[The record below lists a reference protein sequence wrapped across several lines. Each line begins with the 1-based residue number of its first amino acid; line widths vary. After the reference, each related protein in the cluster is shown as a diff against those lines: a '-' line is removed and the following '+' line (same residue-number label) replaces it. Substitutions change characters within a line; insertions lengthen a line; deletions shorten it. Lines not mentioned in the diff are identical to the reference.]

1 MEILKTILLVI
12 FALDC
17 IALSAIV
24 LLQEGK
30 SGLGALTGGSSETYW
45 GKNKGRSA
53 EGILAKVTK
62 ILAVVFMLLAL
73 LLNMNLF

>member
-1 MEILKTILLVI
+1 MKVFLTILFVLV
-12 FALDC
+12 C
-17 IALSAIV
+17 IALSVVV

-30 SGLGALTGGSSETYW
+30 SGLGSLAGGNNSETFW

-53 EGILAKVTK
+53 EGKLATITKV
-62 ILAVVFMLLAL
+62 LAVVFLLLAL

>member
-1 MEILKTILLVI
+1 MKIFLTILFVI
-12 FALDC
+12 VC
-17 IALSAIV
+17 IALSVVV

-30 SGLGALTGGSSETYW
+30 SGLGSLAGGNNSDTFW

-53 EGILAKVTK
+53 EGLLAKITK
-62 ILAVVFMLLAL
+62 ILAIVFILLAL

>member
-1 MEILKTILLVI
+1 MRIFLTIVFVI
-12 FALDC
+12 VC
-17 IALSAIV
+17 IALSVVV

-30 SGLGALTGGSSETYW
+30 SGLGSLAGGNNSETFW

-53 EGILAKVTK
+53 EGKLATITKV
-62 ILAVVFMLLAL
+62 LAVVFLLLAL

>member
-1 MEILKTILLVI
+1 MKVFLTILFVI
-12 FALDC
+12 VC
-17 IALSAIV
+17 IALSVVV

-30 SGLGALTGGSSETYW
+30 SGLGSLAGGSNETFW

-53 EGILAKVTK
+53 EGKLALITK
-62 ILAVVFMLLAL
+62 ILAVVFILLAL

>member
-1 MEILKTILLVI
+1 MRIFLTILFVI
-12 FALDC
+12 VC
-17 IALSAIV
+17 IALSVVV

>member
-1 MEILKTILLVI
+1 MKVFLTILFVLV
-12 FALDC
+12 C
-17 IALSAIV
+17 IALSVVV

-30 SGLGALTGGSSETYW
+30 SGLGSLAGGNSETFW

-53 EGILAKVTK
+53 EGKLALITK
-62 ILAVVFMLLAL
+62 ILAGAFLVLAL

>member
-1 MEILKTILLVI
+1 MKVFLTILFVI
-12 FALDC
+12 VC
-17 IALSAIV
+17 IALSVVV

-30 SGLGALTGGSSETYW
+30 SGLGSLAGGNNSETFW

-53 EGILAKVTK
+53 EGLLAKITK
-62 ILAVVFMLLAL
+62 ILAIVFILLAL

>member
-1 MEILKTILLVI
+1 MRIFLTILFVI
-12 FALDC
+12 VC
-17 IALSAIV
+17 IALSVVV

-62 ILAVVFMLLAL
+62 ILAVGFMLLAL

>member
-1 MEILKTILLVI
+1 MKIALTILFVVV
-12 FALDC
+12 C
-17 IALSAIV
+17 IVLSVVV

-30 SGLGALTGGSSETYW
+30 AGLGSLAGGNDGDTFW

-53 EGILAKVTK
+53 EGTLAKITK
-62 ILAVVFMLLAL
+62 ILAVAFILLAL

>member
-1 MEILKTILLVI
+1 MRTVLTNLFV
-12 FALDC
+12 FVC
-17 IALSAIV
+17 IALSVVV

-30 SGLGALTGGSSETYW
+30 SGLGSLAGGNNSETFW

-53 EGILAKVTK
+53 EGALVKVTK
-62 ILAVVFMLLAL
+62 ILAVVFLLLAL

>member
-1 MEILKTILLVI
+1 MKVFLTILFVI
-12 FALDC
+12 VC
-17 IALSAIV
+17 IVLSVVV

-30 SGLGALTGGSSETYW
+30 SGLGSLAGGNNSETFW

-53 EGILAKVTK
+53 EGLLAKITK
-62 ILAVVFMLLAL
+62 ILAIVFILLAL

>member
-1 MEILKTILLVI
+1 MRIFLTILFVI
-12 FALDC
+12 VC
-17 IALSAIV
+17 IVLSVVV

-30 SGLGALTGGSSETYW
+30 SGLGSLAGGNSETFW

-53 EGILAKVTK
+53 EGKLALITK
-62 ILAVVFMLLAL
+62 ILAVAFVLLAL

>member
-1 MEILKTILLVI
+1 MKVFLTILFVLV
-12 FALDC
+12 C
-17 IALSAIV
+17 IVLSVVV

-30 SGLGALTGGSSETYW
+30 SGLGSLAGGNSETFW

-53 EGILAKVTK
+53 EGKLALITK
-62 ILAVVFMLLAL
+62 ISAVVFLLLAL

>member
-1 MEILKTILLVI
+1 MKVFLTILFVI
-12 FALDC
+12 VC
-17 IALSAIV
+17 IVLSVVV

-30 SGLGALTGGSSETYW
+30 SGLGSLAGGNNETFW

-53 EGILAKVTK
+53 EGKLALITK
-62 ILAVVFMLLAL
+62 ILAVVFILLAL

>member
-1 MEILKTILLVI
+1 MRIFLTIVFVI
-12 FALDC
+12 VC
-17 IALSAIV
+17 IALSVVV

-30 SGLGALTGGSSETYW
+30 SGLGSLAGGNNSETFW

-53 EGILAKVTK
+53 EGLLAKITK
-62 ILAVVFMLLAL
+62 ILAIVFILLAL

>member
-1 MEILKTILLVI
+1 MKVFLTILFVI
-12 FALDC
+12 VC
-17 IALSAIV
+17 IALSVVV

-30 SGLGALTGGSSETYW
+30 SGLGSLAGGSSETFW

-53 EGILAKVTK
+53 EGALAKITK
-62 ILAVVFMLLAL
+62 ILAVVFFLLAL

>member
-1 MEILKTILLVI
+1 MRIFLTILFVI
-12 FALDC
+12 VC
-17 IALSAIV
+17 IVLSVVV

-30 SGLGALTGGSSETYW
+30 SGLGSLAGGNNSETFW

-53 EGILAKVTK
+53 EGKLATITKV
-62 ILAVVFMLLAL
+62 LAVVFLLLAL

>member
-1 MEILKTILLVI
+1 MRIFLTIVFVI
-12 FALDC
+12 VC
-17 IALSAIV
+17 IALSVVV

-30 SGLGALTGGSSETYW
+30 SGLGSLAGGNSETFW

-53 EGILAKVTK
+53 EGKLALITK
-62 ILAVVFMLLAL
+62 ILAVAFLLLAL

>member
-1 MEILKTILLVI
+1 MRVFLTILFVI
-12 FALDC
+12 VC
-17 IALSAIV
+17 IVLSVVV

-30 SGLGALTGGSSETYW
+30 SGLGSLAGGNNSETFW

-53 EGILAKVTK
+53 EGLLAKITK
-62 ILAVVFMLLAL
+62 ILAIVFILLAL

>member
-1 MEILKTILLVI
+1 MRTALTILFVLV
-12 FALDC
+12 C
-17 IALSAIV
+17 IVLSVVV

-30 SGLGALTGGSSETYW
+30 SGLGSLAGGNSSDTFW

-53 EGILAKVTK
+53 EGKLALFTK
-62 ILAVVFMLLAL
+62 ILAVVFMLLAI

>member
-1 MEILKTILLVI
+1 MRMALTILFIIVCLALVV
-12 FALDC
+12 
-17 IALSAIV
+17 IV

-30 SGLGALTGGSSETYW
+30 AGLGALAGGNNSDSFW

-53 EGILAKVTK
+53 EGKLANITKV
-62 ILAVVFMLLAL
+62 LAAVFIVLAL

>member
-1 MEILKTILLVI
+1 MRTALTILFVLV
-12 FALDC
+12 C
-17 IALSAIV
+17 IVLSVVV

-30 SGLGALTGGSSETYW
+30 SGLGSLAGGNSSDTFW

-53 EGILAKVTK
+53 EGKLALFTK
-62 ILAVVFMLLAL
+62 ILAVVFLLLAI

>member
-1 MEILKTILLVI
+1 MKVFLTILFVLV
-12 FALDC
+12 C
-17 IALSAIV
+17 IALSVVV

-30 SGLGALTGGSSETYW
+30 SGLGSLAGGSSETFW

-53 EGILAKVTK
+53 EGKLALITK
-62 ILAVVFMLLAL
+62 ILAVVFILLAL